1 MSLRHQGAQ
10 LHCTVWGGPN
20 PSLGRMVRPTDLL
33 PSVRSGALS
42 GGQRAAACWE
52 NRGER
57 EQVGRASWR
66 CGSQGWSAD
75 VFQVSVGPFAVVRG
89 PWLQCADHHTARP
102 HHQCWPWAKSS
113 RPTPPPL
120 RGSLQPVLQ
129 MKERALAPQGSPPL
143 KWWPWAWPESLELH
157 GSSTSTSLT
166 VHVCLGNPATE
177 RGPCH
182 QRTHMKDV

>member
-1 MSLRHQGAQ
+1 MGVSRGGTCSLR
-10 LHCTVWGGPN
+10 P
-20 PSLGRMVRPTDLL
+20 L
-33 PSVRSGALS
+33 PSSDSGCFKTYESFGDRTADRP
-42 GGQRAAACWE
+42 GA
-52 NRGER
+52 
-57 EQVGRASWR
+57 VGRASWR

-143 KWWPWAWPESLELH
+143 KWWPWDWPESLELH

>member
-1 MSLRHQGAQ
+1 M
-10 LHCTVWGGPN
+10 
-20 PSLGRMVRPTDLL
+20 
-33 PSVRSGALS
+33 
-42 GGQRAAACWE
+42 
-52 NRGER
+52 
-57 EQVGRASWR
+57 GRASWR

-129 MKERALAPQGSPPL
+129 MKERSLAPQGSPPL
-143 KWWPWAWPESLELH
+143 KWWPWDWPESLELH

>member
-1 MSLRHQGAQ
+1 MPVTAMVGTPWGSLPWA
-10 LHCTVWGGPN
+10 P
-20 PSLGRMVRPTDLL
+20 RPC
-33 PSVRSGALS
+33 S

-143 KWWPWAWPESLELH
+143 KWWPWDWPESLELH

>member
-1 MSLRHQGAQ
+1 
-10 LHCTVWGGPN
+10 
-20 PSLGRMVRPTDLL
+20 MVRPTDLL

-66 CGSQGWSAD
+66 CGRQGRGAD

-113 RPTPPPL
+113 HPTPPPPS
-120 RGSLQPVLQ
+120 RQSAACSSDEGEGS
-129 MKERALAPQGSPPL
+129 
-143 KWWPWAWPESLELH
+143 
-157 GSSTSTSLT
+157 GSSGVTTSKVVALGLAREPGAPWLFNLHLPDCSHLLGQPCNRERSLSPEDS
-166 VHVCLGNPATE
+166 HE
-177 RGPCH
+177 RCV
-182 QRTHMKDV
+182 TI